1 MHGKKCKL
9 QPVRDSDLVI
19 NAAQVILYH
28 LLLGSQPHPDLP
40 ILSAFRDQRH
50 NLQFFWC

>member
-9 QPVRDSDLVI
+9 QSVRDSDFVI
-19 NAAQVILYH
+19 NAAQVILHH

-40 ILSAFRDQRH
+40 IFGAFRDQRH
-50 NLQFFWC
+50 NLKFFRC